1 MTDMTFRVD
10 RVPALGETL
19 EGTSFQLGNGGKGA
33 NQAVMAAL
41 LGAVVDLVACVGPDP
56 FGAAAL
62 ENFAA
67 HGVGTSGVREVAG
80 TSTGVAPI
88 LVEPAGNNRIVI
100 VPGANSAMTVE
111 EVDDAFA
118 AMGAPDVVLCQLE
131 IPLACVDRA
140 LRRGREAGA
149 VTILNPAPFVPLGH
163 DTLRLADWI
172 VPNEIEFEALRAA
185 LLGGNAGALAED
197 VASLSALLGSH
208 VAVTCGPEGALLC
221 TPDIEGGTRAV
232 PARAVDVV
240 DTTGAG
246 DAFTGAFAYAVAR
259 GAEPTLAGTFACACA
274 SSSVERA
281 GTQSSYPDG
290 SELASLKSML
300 EREPLGAS
308 G

>member
-1 MTDMTFRVD
+1 MTDMTIRVD
-10 RVPALGETL
+10 RVPSSGETL
-19 EGTSFQLGNGGKGA
+19 QGRSFQLGNGGKGA

-41 LGAVVDLVACVGPDP
+41 LGAVVDLVACVGADP
-56 FGAAAL
+56 FGAAAIKNL
-62 ENFAA
+62 AEY
-67 HGVGTSGVREVAG
+67 GVGTTGVRDVAG
-80 TSTGVAPI
+80 ASTGVAPI
-88 LVEPAGNNRIVI
+88 LVEPAGENRIVI
-100 VPGANSAMTVE
+100 VPGANSAMTVG

-118 AMGAPDVVLCQLE
+118 ATEAPDVVLCQLE

-149 VTILNPAPFVPLGH
+149 VTILNPAPYVPVPR

-172 VPNEIEFEALRAA
+172 VPNEIEFEALRSA
-185 LLGGNAGALAED
+185 LLGGDAGDLAED
-197 VASLSALLGSH
+197 VASLSALLDAG
-208 VAVTCGPEGALLC
+208 VVVTCGSDGAVLC
-221 TPDIEGGTRAV
+221 TPDLAGPLAV
-232 PARAVDVV
+232 PARAVAVV

-259 GAEPTLAGTFACACA
+259 GTEPTLAGTFACACA
-274 SSSVERA
+274 SSSVERH

-290 SELASLKSML
+290 TELAALKSML